1 MKLSKILKQCNT
13 NFHCE
18 NFFDFNV
25 FDISSN
31 SRIIKNNFILG
42 LFKEKKI
49 MVKITLMT

>member
-31 SRIIKNNFILG
+31 SRIIKIIIFLLPLG
-42 LFKEKKI
+42 AKDN
-49 MVKITLMT
+49 